1 MSRCES
7 ERVLSEHDWEV
18 LDKCYWYLVR
28 ECKNPLYALKI
39 LRLGRRRLICEQN
52 RRSCQD
58 G

>member
-7 ERVLSEHDWEV
+7 GRVLSEHDWEV

-28 ECKNPLYALKI
+28 ECKNPLYALRI

-52 RRSCQD
+52 RRSCRD